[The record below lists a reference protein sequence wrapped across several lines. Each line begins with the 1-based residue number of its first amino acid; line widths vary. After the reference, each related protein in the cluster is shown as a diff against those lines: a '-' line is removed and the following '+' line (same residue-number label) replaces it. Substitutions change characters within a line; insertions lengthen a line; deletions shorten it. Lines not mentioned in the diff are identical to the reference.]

1 MKLLFNP
8 LTSNFDYVV
17 SSHTDIPDIATTFEA
32 LANKVTSISGASTD
46 IQYPS
51 AKLLYDQLAGK
62 QAQLNGTGFV
72 KASGTTISYDN
83 STYLTSLSGAVLTD
97 QTSPQTVG
105 LTGARLAMLWVTDIT
120 CTNAISGSVTG
131 NAGTVT
137 NATLTTALTVNTGTL
152 TLTANVLNNSVL
164 TIGAGAVSVSGANTG
179 DQTTMGAIS
188 DTKANFNTACSDGN
202 FLFSGDAP
210 TAHAASHAVGAAD
223 TVFPADPGADK
234 FLMWDDDPG
243 ALVWADGVT
252 VHDLL
257 SATHG
262 DTTASAVARGDIIVG
277 TGATPKW
284 DNLAIG
290 TSGKVLIS
298 DGTDAGWSASAL
310 GTAAYAATGDF
321 LAVAGKA
328 ADSDLLDGH
337 DTAYFQ
343 TALTFGIAD
352 TNKVQINAADV
363 ADNDYARFTATGL
376 EGRSYSEVLSDIGA
390 EPAKG
395 VDDNYVTDAQLV
407 IIGNTSGANTGDNAA
422 NSSTMY
428 IGTTQVALNRASAT
442 LVLTGITSIDGLSA
456 TATKLA
462 TARAING
469 VDFDG
474 TAAINIPSLN
484 WTAVTSNGNLAVDTG
499 TLANKGT
506 LLELTLPTTV
516 AVGKV
521 IRVAG
526 MNAGLFKIVQS
537 ANQYIKF
544 GNVAT
549 TTGAGGYLASTL
561 AYDCVELVCIVA
573 DVGFVVVSSMGSIT
587 VA

>member
-243 ALVWADGVT
+243 ALVW
-252 VHDLL
+252 
-257 SATHG
+257 
-262 DTTASAVARGDIIVG
+262 I
-277 TGATPKW
+277 
-284 DNLAIG
+284 
-290 TSGKVLIS
+290 
-298 DGTDAGWSASAL
+298 
-310 GTAAYAATGDF
+310 
-321 LAVAGKA
+321 
-328 ADSDLLDGH
+328 
-337 DTAYFQ
+337 
-343 TALTFGIAD
+343 
-352 TNKVQINAADV
+352 
-363 ADNDYARFTATGL
+363 
-376 EGRSYSEVLSDIGA
+376 
-390 EPAKG
+390 
-395 VDDNYVTDAQLV
+395 
-407 IIGNTSGANTGDNAA
+407 
-422 NSSTMY
+422 
-428 IGTTQVALNRASAT
+428 
-442 LVLTGITSIDGLSA
+442 
-456 TATKLA
+456 
-462 TARAING
+462 
-469 VDFDG
+469 
-474 TAAINIPSLN
+474 
-484 WTAVTSNGNLAVDTG
+484 
-499 TLANKGT
+499 
-506 LLELTLPTTV
+506 
-516 AVGKV
+516 
-521 IRVAG
+521 
-526 MNAGLFKIVQS
+526 
-537 ANQYIKF
+537 
-544 GNVAT
+544 
-549 TTGAGGYLASTL
+549 AGG
-561 AYDCVELVCIVA
+561 
-573 DVGFVVVSSMGSIT
+573 G
-587 VA
+587 